1 MLAFQA
7 NNALRLK
14 QLNPPRLGRAL
25 RLQRGVYE
33 GFLKLYGQEHPETL
47 RAANDLAVTLS
58 ELQPPSYKEVKALLR
73 RTLPVAGCVLGKD
86 VYNGESES
94 TYNGRFGIV
103 LKMRWVYAEA
113 LYKDAGATLAE
124 LREAVATLEET
135 TRTTRRVLGG
145 AHRLT
150 SAIEDEL
157 RKARAALRRS
167 GRSSEPTPDDET
179 TSRCVICMASQSDH
193 FCIPCGHVVF
203 CGSCARDPR
212 LERKCPVCRE
222 HVEGVRRVEAR
233 PRAAAAPDARRA
245 QTEARSYLPT
255 PWSVEG
261 QAAAERRFLE
271 RCLAAERQAAERQ
284 RQAEAWTPA
293 DEEELAALRLE
304 AARRQREEAAE
315 RRRQEAAE
323 RRRQEAAAERQ
334 RQEAAAA
341 RRRRQEAA
349 ANKAQEAAKRRAEA
363 RPPAGMTGLEMQSW
377 QRRAIDRIRDIDA
390 EKEPDMILG
399 VQRGAPKHEVKEAYQ
414 ALAILFHPDKC
425 GAPDASDAMQKIN
438 TARQKLFLA
447 ATSERECAPPPP
459 PPRTPS
465 TSSTPPPRSPP
476 PRPTERCIIQ

>member
-1 MLAFQA
+1 MEDCYCPPPSLPRPAAAPLWLTAEEQRDEFLISHGA
-7 NNALRLK
+7 RALRK
-14 QLNPPRLGRAL
+14 RQRCEEDL
-25 RLQRGVYE
+25 RLQRAVYLESVKSWGE
-33 GFLKLYGQEHPETL
+33 GHFETVLEASKYANYLIALK
-47 RAANDLAVTLS
+47 R
-58 ELQPPSYKEVKALLR
+58 YKEVKELLR

-86 VYNGESES
+86 VYGERLV
-94 TYNGRFGIV
+94 NILLR
-103 LKMRWVYAEA
+103 MRLVYAEA
-113 LYKDAGATLAE
+113 LYKDAGATLDD
-124 LREAVATLEET
+124 LREAVATLERM
-135 TRTTRRVLGG
+135 TRGNAHRFVLGDN
-145 AHRLT
+145 AHRPRRFVED
-150 SAIEDEL
+150 IESSL
-157 RKARAALRRS
+157 RDARAALRRR
-167 GRSSEPTPDDET
+167 GGGPL
-179 TSRCVICMASQSDH
+179 
-193 FCIPCGHVVF
+193 
-203 CGSCARDPR
+203 R
-212 LERKCPVCRE
+212 L
-222 HVEGVRRVEAR
+222 AAAA
-233 PRAAAAPDARRA
+233 RAAAAPDARRA

-271 RCLAAERQAAERQ
+271 RCRAAERQAAERQ
-284 RQAEAWTPA
+284 RQAEAAARQAEADRLRAATAWTPA

-315 RRRQEAAE
+315 RQRQEAAE
-323 RRRQEAAAERQ
+323 RQ
-334 RQEAAAA
+334 REEAAAA

-399 VQRGAPKHEVKEAYQ
+399 VQRGAPKHEVKEAYK

-425 GAPDASDAMQKIN
+425 SAPDASDAMQKIN